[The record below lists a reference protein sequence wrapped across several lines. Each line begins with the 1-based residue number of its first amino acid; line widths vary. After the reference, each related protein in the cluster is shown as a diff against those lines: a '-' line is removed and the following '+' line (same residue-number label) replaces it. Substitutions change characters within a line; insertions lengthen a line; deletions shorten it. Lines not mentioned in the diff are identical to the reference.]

1 MELINRCCAGL
12 DVHEAFVVA
21 CRRLLGPDGRVES
34 PVRRFTTMTADL
46 LALAEWLAEVGV
58 THVALESTGVFWKPV
73 WNLLE
78 DRFTIVL
85 VNPRDVKQ
93 VPGRKTD
100 VADAAWLAQLLQYGL
115 LKSSFIPPE
124 PIRDLRDL
132 TRHRTSLLHER
143 TRTVNRIHKVLEDAN
158 IKLSAVASDIM
169 GVSGQ
174 AMLRAL
180 VAGETDPVRLADLA
194 RYRLRRKQAALQ
206 QALQGRVRA
215 HHRFLLQTLLE
226 QVAFLDRQVT
236 QLDTRI
242 DEHVRPFVEALTL
255 IRTIPGLK
263 RRAGESVLAEIGPDM
278 TIFPTAAHL
287 CSWAAICPGHNE
299 TGGKQRS
306 GKTRRGNRWLRGTLT
321 EAAWAA
327 ARTKGSYFAGRYRRL
342 AGRRGKKRAIVAV
355 SHSLLITAYH
365 VLRDH
370 VTYRELGEQHFDRLA
385 PTQLTRYLVKR
396 LERLGHQVTLT
407 PADVAA

>member
-1 MELINRCCAGL
+1 METIYRRCAGL

-21 CRRLLGPDGRVES
+21 CRRVRGSDDRVEATI
-34 PVRRFTTMTADL
+34 RRFSTMTADL
-46 LALAEWLAEVGV
+46 LALAEWLAEAGV
-58 THVALESTGVFWKPV
+58 THVAMESTGVFWKPV

-85 VNPRDVKQ
+85 VNPRHVKQ

-100 VADAAWLAQLLQYGL
+100 VADADWLAQLLQYGL

-124 PIRDLRDL
+124 PIRDCGSHPAPDVAAARAHADREPHSQGPRGCQHQTQCGRLGHHGGVGPGD
-132 TRHRTSLLHER
+132 
-143 TRTVNRIHKVLEDAN
+143 
-158 IKLSAVASDIM
+158 VASPRRR
-169 GVSGQ
+169 GNGPGALGRFGPVSVAPETG
-174 AMLRAL
+174 RAPTSAAGARARAPSL
-180 VAGETDPVRLADLA
+180 SVADV
-194 RYRLRRKQAALQ
+194 
-206 QALQGRVRA
+206 
-215 HHRFLLQTLLE
+215 LE
-226 QVAFLDRQVT
+226 QVGFLDGQVT

-242 DEHVRPFVEALTL
+242 DEQLRPFAAPLAL

-278 TIFPTAAHL
+278 TMFPSAAHL

-327 ARTKGSYFAGRYRRL
+327 ARTKGSYFAGAVPAL
-342 AGRRGKKRAIVAV
+342 GESPGKKRAIVAV
-355 SHSLLITAYH
+355 SHSLLIAAYH
-365 VLRDH
+365 VLRD
-370 VTYRELGEQHFDRLA
+370 
-385 PTQLTRYLVKR
+385 
-396 LERLGHQVTLT
+396 ERDLS
-407 PADVAA
+407 